1 MNFYCA
7 EIFFLYPIYYFRLR
21 KVLHEIYQMHLLRG
35 SYSFC
40 PPICQCCHLN
50 MVISPYTSTIKAFN
64 QSNNVLLDCILS
76 TLSRFSAS
84 IFISILVYSLYVSVL
99 PGFSIRQCWY
109 GKHFQS
115 NDIGHRLALNLK
127 SPCLSILSAKTTD
140 TRSMLSSHSLLLMLM
155 SLPSTHL
162 SRSDAL

>member
-21 KVLHEIYQMHLLRG
+21 KVLHGIYQMHLLRG
-35 SYSFC
+35 PYSFC
-40 PPICQCCHLN
+40 PPICQCCHLY
-50 MVISPYTSTIKAFN
+50 MVISPYTSAIKAFN
-64 QSNNVLLDCILS
+64 QSNNVLLDYILS

-84 IFISILVYSLYVSVL
+84 MFISILVYSLYICVL

-115 NDIGHRLALNLK
+115 NDIGPRLALNLK
-127 SPCLSILSAKTTD
+127 SSGLSTLSAKTTD
-140 TRSMLSSHSLLLMLM
+140 TRSMLSSHPLLLMLM
-155 SLPSTHL
+155 PLPSAHL